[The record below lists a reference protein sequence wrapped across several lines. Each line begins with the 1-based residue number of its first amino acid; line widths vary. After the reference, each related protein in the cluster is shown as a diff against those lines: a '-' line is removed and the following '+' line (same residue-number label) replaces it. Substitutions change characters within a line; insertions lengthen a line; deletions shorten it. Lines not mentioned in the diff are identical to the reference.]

1 MRIRGQKPPLL
12 LLVVVVLIL
21 LLPLLAYLQYDW
33 LGKVSERERE
43 QMQSAL
49 QRTLRQ
55 FSKDFDR
62 EIARAFIQFQNK
74 RDRGNQF
81 LQDIA
86 KVYANWNAT
95 APYPRLIRDIFFEGP
110 DSRAAQRFERLDPAS
125 GSWTPAD
132 STIEFEPRDGFGEPI
147 DTRIPAIMIPIFET
161 AQISPGSGF
170 QMLEANGRVILRL
183 DLEYIQKEFVPTLVR
198 SDFAGSTSEFRIQI
212 RSSDDAAS
220 VLYNS
225 DPAAP
230 VQSSAD
236 AEENLLTLRPD
247 EFHSLMPI
255 EFPFVAAAP
264 STRPLPDKLFSFHVG
279 TVQAHA
285 GIAAAVIDQGTWK
298 ITAVHRAG
306 SLDAAVA
313 QLRRRNLA
321 ISFSILGVLA
331 ASIAMVLVSTARA
344 QRLARQQMEFVSTV
358 SHELRT
364 PLAVIC
370 SAGENLA
377 DGVVNDREQLETYGK
392 VVRDEGRRLTEM
404 VEQVLSFAG
413 LQSGLKKQTFV
424 PVDVADIVEQTL
436 QALDMTIRENGF
448 TVERVFSRDLPP
460 IMAEPVSL
468 RRAVHN
474 LITNAIKYSGSER
487 WIRISIV
494 TEGQWV
500 KLTVEDH
507 GVGIAS
513 ADLSHIFEPFYR
525 CRTAVEAQIH
535 GSGIGLSLV
544 KKAIDQHEGHVTVAS
559 TPGSGSTFSMAL
571 PVTRPVEAS
580 SI

>member
-1 MRIRGQKPPLL
+1 MGIRRQKPPLF
-12 LLVVVVLIL
+12 LLVVAVLIL
-21 LLPLLAYLQYDW
+21 LLPVLAYLQYDW

-43 QMQSAL
+43 QLQSAI

-62 EIARAFIQFQNK
+62 EIARAFMQFQN
-74 RDRGNQF
+74 RGERANQS
-81 LQDIA
+81 LAQIA
-86 KVYANWNAT
+86 KLYANWNAT
-95 APYPRLIRDIFFEGP
+95 APYPRLIRDVFFEGQ
-110 DSRAAQRFERLDPAS
+110 DSRGMQRFKRLDPES
-125 GSWTPAD
+125 GIWIPAD
-132 STIEFEPRDGFGEPI
+132 PPHEFSPPGGLGDPI
-147 DTRIPAIMIPIFET
+147 DTRIPAIMIPLFET
-161 AQISPGSGF
+161 AEISHGSGF
-170 QMLEANGRVILRL
+170 EMLRANGRVILRL
-183 DLEYIQKEFVPTLVR
+183 DLGYIQKEFMPALVR
-198 SDFAGSTSEFRIQI
+198 SDFAGSIPEFRIQI
-212 RSSDDAAS
+212 RRSDDAES
-220 VLYNS
+220 ILYNS
-225 DPAAP
+225 DPGAP
-230 VQSSAD
+230 VQGSVD
-236 AEENLLTLRPD
+236 GEESLLTLRPD
-247 EFHSLMPI
+247 EFHNLMPI
-255 EFPFVAAAP
+255 EFPIVATARSIRP
-264 STRPLPDKLFSFHVG
+264 SPDKLFSFHVG
-279 TVQAHA
+279 AVQTHA
-285 GIAAAVIDQGTWK
+285 GIAAVIDRGGWK

-321 ISFSILGVLA
+321 ISFSILAVLA
-331 ASIAMVLVSTARA
+331 TSIGMVLISTARA
-344 QRLARQQMEFVSTV
+344 QRLAQQQIEFVSTV

-392 VVRDEGRRLTEM
+392 LVRDEGRRLTEM

-436 QALDMTIRENGF
+436 QDLDIVIHEDGF
-448 TVERVFSRDLPP
+448 TVERAFSRDLPP
-460 IMAEPVSL
+460 IMADPVSL

-494 TEGQWV
+494 TEEQWV
-500 KLTVEDH
+500 RLTVEDR

-544 KKAIDQHEGHVTVAS
+544 KKAIDQHGGEVSVTS
-559 TPGSGSTFSMAL
+559 TPGSGSSFSMAL
-571 PVTRPVEAS
+571 PSTRPLEAPS
-580 SI
+580 V

>member
-1 MRIRGQKPPLL
+1 MRIRRQKPPLF
-12 LLVVVVLIL
+12 LLVVAVLIL

-62 EIARAFIQFQNK
+62 EIARAFMQFQN
-74 RDRGNQF
+74 RGERRNQF
-81 LQDIA
+81 LTQIA
-86 KVYANWNAT
+86 KLYANWNAT
-95 APYPRLIRDIFFEGP
+95 APHPRLIRDVFFEGP
-110 DSRAAQRFERLDPAS
+110 DSSGMKRFERLDPTS
-125 GSWTPAD
+125 GIWIPAD
-132 STIEFEPRDGFGEPI
+132 PPLEFSPREGLGDPI
-147 DTRIPAIMIPIFET
+147 DTRIPAIIIPLFET
-161 AQISPGSGF
+161 AQISHGSEF
-170 QMLEANGRVILRL
+170 EMLQANGRVILRL
-183 DLEYIQKEFVPTLVR
+183 DLEYIQKEFVPALVR
-198 SDFAGSTSEFRIQI
+198 SDFAGSIPEFRIQI
-212 RSSDDAAS
+212 RSSDDAES
-220 VLYNS
+220 ILYNS
-225 DPAAP
+225 DQGAP
-230 VQSSAD
+230 VQGSVD
-236 AEENLLTLRPD
+236 AEESLLTLRPD
-247 EFHSLMPI
+247 EFHNLMPI
-255 EFPFVAAAP
+255 DFPHIATAP
-264 STRPLPDKLFSFHVG
+264 SIHPLPDKLFSLHVG
-279 TVQAHA
+279 TVQSHA
-285 GIAAAVIDQGTWK
+285 GIAAALIDRAGWK

-321 ISFSILGVLA
+321 ISFSILAVLA
-331 ASIAMVLVSTARA
+331 TSIAMVLVSTARA
-344 QRLARQQMEFVSTV
+344 QRLARQQIEFVSTV

-377 DGVVNDREQLETYGK
+377 DGVVKDREQLETYGK
-392 VVRDEGRRLTEM
+392 LVRDEGRRLTEM

-413 LQSGLKKQTFV
+413 LQSGLKTQTFV

-436 QALDMTIRENGF
+436 QDLDMVINQDGF

-460 IMAEPVSL
+460 IMADPVSL

-507 GVGIAS
+507 GVGMAS

-544 KKAIDQHEGHVTVAS
+544 KKTIDQHGGEVGVTS
-559 TPGSGSTFSMAL
+559 TPGSGSRFSMAL
-571 PVTRPVEAS
+571 PITRPLEAS
-580 SI
+580 SV

>member
-1 MRIRGQKPPLL
+1 MGIRRQKPPLF
-12 LLVVVVLIL
+12 LLVVAVLIL
-21 LLPLLAYLQYDW
+21 LLPVLAYLQYDW

-43 QMQSAL
+43 QLQSAI

-62 EIARAFIQFQNK
+62 EIARAFIQFQN
-74 RDRGNQF
+74 RGERGNQS
-81 LQDIA
+81 LTQIA
-86 KVYANWNAT
+86 KLYANWHAT
-95 APYPRLIRDIFFEGP
+95 APYPRLIRDVFFEGQ
-110 DSRAAQRFERLDPAS
+110 DSRGMQRFKRLDPES
-125 GSWTPAD
+125 GIWIPAD
-132 STIEFEPRDGFGEPI
+132 PPHEFSPPGGLGDPI
-147 DTRIPAIMIPIFET
+147 DTRIPAIMIPLFET
-161 AQISPGSGF
+161 AELSHGSGF
-170 QMLEANGRVILRL
+170 EMLRSTGRVILRL
-183 DLEYIQKEFVPTLVR
+183 DLAYIQKVFVPALVR
-198 SDFAGSTSEFRIQI
+198 SDFAGSIPEFRIQI
-212 RSSDDAAS
+212 RSSDDAES
-220 VLYNS
+220 ILYNS
-225 DPAAP
+225 DPGAP
-230 VQSSAD
+230 LQGSVD
-236 AEENLLTLRPD
+236 GEESLLTLRPD
-247 EFHSLMPI
+247 EFHNLMPI
-255 EFPFVAAAP
+255 EFPIIATAR
-264 STRPLPDKLFSFHVG
+264 SIRPLPDKLFSFHVG
-279 TVQAHA
+279 AVQTHA
-285 GIAAAVIDQGTWK
+285 GIAAAVIDQGGWK

-321 ISFSILGVLA
+321 ISFSILAVLA
-331 ASIAMVLVSTARA
+331 TSIGMVLISTARA
-344 QRLARQQMEFVSTV
+344 QRLARQQIEFVSTV

-392 VVRDEGRRLTEM
+392 LVRDEGRRLTEM

-413 LQSGLKKQTFV
+413 LQSGLRKQTFV
-424 PVDVADIVEQTL
+424 PVDLADIVEQTL
-436 QALDMTIRENGF
+436 QDLDMVIHEDGF
-448 TVERVFSRDLPP
+448 TVERAFSRDLPP
-460 IMAEPVSL
+460 IMADPVSL

-494 TEGQWV
+494 TEEQWV
-500 KLTVEDH
+500 RLTVEDR

-544 KKAIDQHEGHVTVAS
+544 KKAIDQHGGEVSVTS
-559 TPGSGSTFSMAL
+559 TPGGGSSFSMAL
-571 PVTRPVEAS
+571 PITRPLEAS
-580 SI
+580 SV

>member
-1 MRIRGQKPPLL
+1 MRIRTQKPPLF

-62 EIARAFIQFQNK
+62 EIARVFIQFQNK
-74 RDRGNQF
+74 REHGNQF
-81 LQDIA
+81 PTQIA
-86 KVYANWNAT
+86 KLYANWNAT

-110 DSRAAQRFERLDPAS
+110 DSRGMKRFDRLDPS
-125 GSWTPAD
+125 GGTWIPAD
-132 STIEFEPRDGFGEPI
+132 PTLEFGSLDGLGDPI
-147 DTRIPAIMIPIFET
+147 DSRIPAIMIPIFET
-161 AQISPGSGF
+161 AHISHGPGF
-170 QMLEANGRVILRL
+170 EMLQANGRVILRL
-183 DLEYIQKEFVPTLVR
+183 DLEYIHKEFVPALVR
-198 SDFAGSTSEFRIQI
+198 SDFAGSIPEFRIQI
-212 RSSDDAAS
+212 RSSDDAES
-220 VLYNS
+220 ILYNS
-225 DPAAP
+225 DPGAP
-230 VQSSAD
+230 VQGSVD
-236 AEENLLTLRPD
+236 AEESLLTLRPD
-247 EFHSLMPI
+247 EFHNLMPI
-255 EFPFVAAAP
+255 EFPIMATAP
-264 STRPLPDKLFSFHVG
+264 SFRPLPDKLFSLHVG
-279 TVQAHA
+279 AVEAHA
-285 GIAAAVIDQGTWK
+285 GIAAALIDRGGWK

-306 SLDAAVA
+306 SLNAAVG

-321 ISFSILGVLA
+321 ISFSILAVLGT
-331 ASIAMVLVSTARA
+331 SIVMVLVSTARA
-344 QRLARQQMEFVSTV
+344 QRLARQQIEFVSTV

-377 DGVVNDREQLETYGK
+377 DGVVKDGAQLETYGK
-392 VVRDEGRRLTEM
+392 LVRDEGRRLAEM

-424 PVDVADIVEQTL
+424 PVDVADILEQSL
-436 QALDMTIRENGF
+436 QDLDMTIRENGF
-448 TVERVFSRDLPP
+448 TVERVCSRDLPP
-460 IMAEPVSL
+460 IMADPVSL

-474 LITNAIKYSGSER
+474 LITNAIKYSGNER
-487 WIRISIV
+487 WIRISIL

-500 KLTVEDH
+500 RLTVEDH

-544 KKAIDQHEGHVTVAS
+544 KKAIDQHGGEVSVTS

-571 PVTRPVEAS
+571 PITRPPEAS
-580 SI
+580 SV

>member
-1 MRIRGQKPPLL
+1 MRIRRQKPPFL

-62 EIARAFIQFQNK
+62 EIARVFIQFQN
-74 RDRGNQF
+74 RREHGNQF
-81 LQDIA
+81 LTQIA
-86 KVYANWNAT
+86 KLYANWNAT
-95 APYPRLIRDIFFEGP
+95 APYPRMIRDIFFEGP
-110 DSRAAQRFERLDPAS
+110 DSRGMKRFERLDPTA
-125 GSWTPAD
+125 GIWIPAD
-132 STIEFEPRDGFGEPI
+132 PPLEFESLDGLGDPI
-147 DTRIPAIMIPIFET
+147 DPRIPAIIIPIFET
-161 AQISPGSGF
+161 AQISHDPRF
-170 QMLEANGRVILRL
+170 EMLQANGRVILRL
-183 DLEYIQKEFVPTLVR
+183 NLEYIQKEFVPALVR
-198 SDFAGSTSEFRIQI
+198 SDFAGSIPEFRIQI
-212 RSSDDAAS
+212 RSADDAES
-220 VLYNS
+220 ILYNS
-225 DPAAP
+225 DPGSP
-230 VQSSAD
+230 VQGSVD
-236 AEENLLTLRPD
+236 AEESLLTLRLD
-247 EFHSLMPI
+247 EFHNLMPI
-255 EFPFVAAAP
+255 EFPLIATTQSV
-264 STRPLPDKLFSFHVG
+264 RPLPDKLFSFHVG
-279 TVQAHA
+279 NVQAHA
-285 GIAAAVIDQGTWK
+285 GIAALIDRGGWK

-306 SLDAAVA
+306 SLNAAVG

-321 ISFSILGVLA
+321 ISFSILAVLA
-331 ASIAMVLVSTARA
+331 TSIAMVLVSTARA
-344 QRLARQQMEFVSTV
+344 QRLARQQIEFVSTV

-392 VVRDEGRRLTEM
+392 LVRDEGRRLTEM

-413 LQSGLKKQTFV
+413 LQSGLKKQTFI

-436 QALDMTIRENGF
+436 QDLGMVIHEDRF

-460 IMAEPVSL
+460 IMADPVSL

-474 LITNAIKYSGSER
+474 LITNAIKYSGNER
-487 WIRISIV
+487 WIRISII

-500 KLTVEDH
+500 RLTVEDH

-544 KKAIDQHEGHVTVAS
+544 KKAIDQHGGEVSVTS
-559 TPGSGSTFSMAL
+559 TPGRGSSFSMAL
-571 PVTRPVEAS
+571 PITPPLEAS
-580 SI
+580 SV

>member
-1 MRIRGQKPPLL
+1 MRIRRQKPRLF

-62 EIARAFIQFQNK
+62 EIARAFVQFQNK
-74 RDRGNQF
+74 RERGNQF
-81 LQDIA
+81 RTEIVKLF
-86 KVYANWNAT
+86 ANWNAT
-95 APYPRLIRDIFFEGP
+95 APYPRLIRDIFFEEQ
-110 DSRAAQRFERLDPAS
+110 DSRSMRRFERMDATS

-132 STIEFEPRDGFGEPI
+132 PTIEFGPRGGFDEPI
-147 DTRIPAIMIPIFET
+147 DSRIPAIMIPIFET
-161 AQISPGSGF
+161 KQISRGSGF
-170 QMLEANGRVILRL
+170 ELLEAHGRVILRL
-183 DLEYIQKEFVPTLVR
+183 DLEYIQKEFVPALVR
-198 SDFAGSTSEFRIQI
+198 SDFAGFTSEFRIQI
-212 RSSDDAAS
+212 HSSDDGEHI
-220 VLYNS
+220 LYNS

-230 VQSSAD
+230 VQTSVD
-236 AEENLLTLRPD
+236 AEESLLTLRPD
-247 EFHSLMPI
+247 EFHNMMPI
-255 EFPFVAAAP
+255 EFAFAGPVPAV
-264 STRPLPDKLFSFHVG
+264 RPQRDKMFSFHVG
-279 TVQAHA
+279 ALQAHA
-285 GIAAAVIDQGTWK
+285 GIAAAVIDQGGWR

-321 ISFSILGVLA
+321 ISFSILAVLA
-331 ASIAMVLVSTARA
+331 ISIAMVLVSTARA
-344 QRLARQQMEFVSTV
+344 QKLARQQMEFVSTV

-377 DGVVNDREQLETYGK
+377 DGVVNDRDQLEAYGK

-413 LQSGLKKQTFV
+413 IQSGLKKQTFV
-424 PVDVADIVEQTL
+424 LVDVAGIVEQTL
-436 QALDMTIRENGF
+436 QNLETTVRENSF
-448 TVERVFSRDLPP
+448 TVERAFSSDLPP
-460 IMAEPVSL
+460 VMADPVSL
-468 RRAVHN
+468 TRAVHN

-487 WIRISIV
+487 WIRISIF

-500 KLTVEDH
+500 RLTVEDR
-507 GVGIAS
+507 GVGISS
-513 ADLSHIFEPFYR
+513 ADLPHIFEPFYR
-525 CRTAVEAQIH
+525 GRTAVEAQIH

-544 KKAIDQHEGHVTVAS
+544 KQAIDQHGGRVNVTS
-559 TPGSGSTFSMAL
+559 SPGSGSTFSMAL
-571 PVTRPVEAS
+571 PVTQPLEAP

>member
-1 MRIRGQKPPLL
+1 MGIRRQKPPLL
-12 LLVVVVLIL
+12 LLVVAVLIL
-21 LLPLLAYLQYDW
+21 LLPVLAYLQYDW

-43 QMQSAL
+43 QLQSAL

-62 EIARAFIQFQNK
+62 EIARAFIQFQN
-74 RDRGNQF
+74 RGERGNQS
-81 LQDIA
+81 LNQIA
-86 KVYANWNAT
+86 KLYANWNVT
-95 APYPRLIRDIFFEGP
+95 APHPRLIRDIFFEGP
-110 DSRAAQRFERLDPAS
+110 DLRGMKRFKRLDPES
-125 GSWTPAD
+125 GIWIPAD
-132 STIEFEPRDGFGEPI
+132 PPLELSLRDGLGDPI
-147 DTRIPAIMIPIFET
+147 DTRIPAILIPLFET
-161 AQISPGSGF
+161 AGISHGSGF
-170 QMLEANGRVILRL
+170 EMLRANGRVILRL
-183 DLEYIQKEFVPTLVR
+183 DLEYIRKEFVPALVR
-198 SDFAGSTSEFRIQI
+198 SDFAGSIPEFRIQI
-212 RSSDDAAS
+212 RSSDDAES
-220 VLYNS
+220 ILYNS
-225 DPAAP
+225 DPGAP
-230 VQSSAD
+230 VQSSVD
-236 AEENLLTLRPD
+236 GEESLLTLRPD
-247 EFHSLMPI
+247 EFHNLMPI
-255 EFPFVAAAP
+255 EFPIIATAP
-264 STRPLPDKLFSFHVG
+264 SIRPLPDRVFSFHVG
-279 TVQAHA
+279 AVQAHA
-285 GIAAAVIDQGTWK
+285 GIAAAVIDRGGWK

-321 ISFSILGVLA
+321 ISFSILAVLA
-331 ASIAMVLVSTARA
+331 TSIAMVLVSTARA
-344 QRLARQQMEFVSTV
+344 QRLARQQIEFVSTV

-377 DGVVNDREQLETYGK
+377 DGVVNDREQLESYGK
-392 VVRDEGRRLTEM
+392 LVRDEGRRLTGM

-436 QALDMTIRENGF
+436 QDLDMVIHEDGF
-448 TVERVFSRDLPP
+448 IVERAFSRDLPP
-460 IMAEPVSL
+460 IMADPVSL

-474 LITNAIKYSGSER
+474 LITNAIKYRGSER

-500 KLTVEDH
+500 RLTVEDH

-525 CRTAVEAQIH
+525 ARAALEAQIH

-544 KKAIDQHEGHVTVAS
+544 KKAIDQHGGEITVTS
-559 TPGSGSTFSMAL
+559 SPGSGSSFSMAL
-571 PVTRPVEAS
+571 PITRPLEAS
-580 SI
+580 SA

>member
-1 MRIRGQKPPLL
+1 MGIRRQKPPLF
-12 LLVVVVLIL
+12 LLVVAVLIL
-21 LLPLLAYLQYDW
+21 LLPVLAYLQYDW

-43 QMQSAL
+43 QLQSAI

-62 EIARAFIQFQNK
+62 EIARAFIQFQN
-74 RDRGNQF
+74 RGERGNQS
-81 LQDIA
+81 LTQIA
-86 KVYANWNAT
+86 KLYANWHAT
-95 APYPRLIRDIFFEGP
+95 APYPRLIRDVFFEEQ
-110 DSRAAQRFERLDPAS
+110 DSRGMQRFKRLDPES
-125 GSWTPAD
+125 GIWIPAD
-132 STIEFEPRDGFGEPI
+132 PPHEFSPPGGLGEPI
-147 DTRIPAIMIPIFET
+147 DTRIPAIMIPLFET
-161 AQISPGSGF
+161 AGLSHGSGF
-170 QMLEANGRVILRL
+170 EMLRSTGRVILRL
-183 DLEYIQKEFVPTLVR
+183 DLAYIQKVFVPALVR
-198 SDFAGSTSEFRIQI
+198 SDFAGSIPEFRIQI
-212 RSSDDAAS
+212 RSSDDAES
-220 VLYNS
+220 ILYNS
-225 DPAAP
+225 DPGAP
-230 VQSSAD
+230 LQGSVD
-236 AEENLLTLRPD
+236 GEESLLTLRPD
-247 EFHSLMPI
+247 EFHNLMPI
-255 EFPFVAAAP
+255 EFPIIATAR
-264 STRPLPDKLFSFHVG
+264 SIRPLPDKLFSFHVG
-279 TVQAHA
+279 AVQTHA
-285 GIAAAVIDQGTWK
+285 GIAAAVIDRGGWK

-321 ISFSILGVLA
+321 ISFSILAVLA
-331 ASIAMVLVSTARA
+331 TSIGMVLISTARA
-344 QRLARQQMEFVSTV
+344 QRLARQQIEFVSTV

-392 VVRDEGRRLTEM
+392 LVRDEGRRLTEM

-413 LQSGLKKQTFV
+413 LQSGLRKQTFV
-424 PVDVADIVEQTL
+424 PVDLADIVEQTL
-436 QALDMTIRENGF
+436 QDLDMVIHEDGF
-448 TVERVFSRDLPP
+448 TVERAFSRDLPP
-460 IMAEPVSL
+460 IMADPVSL

-494 TEGQWV
+494 TEEQWV
-500 KLTVEDH
+500 RLTVEDR

-544 KKAIDQHEGHVTVAS
+544 KKAIDQHGGEVSVTS
-559 TPGSGSTFSMAL
+559 TPGCGSSFSMAL
-571 PVTRPVEAS
+571 PITRPLEAS
-580 SI
+580 SV

>member
-1 MRIRGQKPPLL
+1 MRIRRQKPLLL

-62 EIARAFIQFQNK
+62 EIARAFLQFQK
-74 RDRGNQF
+74 RPERGN
-81 LQDIA
+81 LVLMEIV
-86 KVYANWNAT
+86 KLYANWNAT
-95 APYPRLIRDIFFEGP
+95 APYPKLIRDIFFEGR
-110 DSRAAQRFERLDPAS
+110 DSRGMQRFERLDPTS
-125 GSWTPAD
+125 GIWTPAD
-132 STIEFEPRDGFGEPI
+132 PMIEFGARDGPVDPI
-147 DTRIPAIMIPIFET
+147 DSRIPAIMIPIFET
-161 AQISPGSGF
+161 VQISRDSGF
-170 QMLEANGRVILRL
+170 QMLEANGRVIVRL
-183 DLEYIQKEFVPTLVR
+183 DLDYIQKEFVPALVR

-212 RSSDDAAS
+212 HSSDDAES
-220 VLYNS
+220 VIYNS
-225 DPAAP
+225 DPSAP
-230 VQSSAD
+230 VQSSVD
-236 AEENLLTLRPD
+236 AEEILLTLRPD
-247 EFHSLMPI
+247 DFHNLMPI
-255 EFPFVAAAP
+255 ELPFITTAP
-264 STRPLPDKLFSFHVG
+264 PIRPLHDKLFSFHVG
-279 TVQAHA
+279 AVPAHA
-285 GIAAAVIDQGTWK
+285 GVAAAIIDQGGWK
-298 ITAVHRAG
+298 ISAVHRAG
-306 SLDAAVA
+306 SLDAAVS

-321 ISFSILGVLA
+321 ISFSILAVLA

-377 DGVVNDREQLETYGK
+377 DGVVNDREQLKTYGK

-413 LQSGLKKQTFV
+413 LQSGLKNQTFV
-424 PVDVADIVEQTL
+424 PVDVTELVEETL
-436 QALDMTIRENGF
+436 QALEMTLYEKSF
-448 TVERVFSRDLPP
+448 TVERVFSRDLPL
-460 IMAEPVSL
+460 IMANRASL
-468 RRAVHN
+468 TRAVHN
-474 LITNAIKYSGSER
+474 LVTNAIKYSGSER
-487 WIRISIV
+487 WMRISMF

-500 KLTVEDH
+500 KLTVEDR

-513 ADLSHIFEPFYR
+513 TDLPHIFEPFYR

-544 KKAIDQHEGHVTVAS
+544 KQAIDQHGGQIKVTS
-559 TPGSGSTFSMAL
+559 TPGRGSAFSMAL
-571 PVTRPVEAS
+571 PVTQPLEAS

>member
-1 MRIRGQKPPLL
+1 MGIRRQKPPLF
-12 LLVVVVLIL
+12 LLVVAVLIL
-21 LLPLLAYLQYDW
+21 LLPVLAYLQYDW

-43 QMQSAL
+43 QLQSAI

-62 EIARAFIQFQNK
+62 EIARAFIQFQN
-74 RDRGNQF
+74 RGERGNQS
-81 LQDIA
+81 LTQIA
-86 KVYANWNAT
+86 KLYANWHAT
-95 APYPRLIRDIFFEGP
+95 APYPRLIRDVFFEGQ
-110 DSRAAQRFERLDPAS
+110 DSRGMQRFKRLDPES
-125 GSWTPAD
+125 GIWIPAD
-132 STIEFEPRDGFGEPI
+132 PPHEFSPPGGLGEPI
-147 DTRIPAIMIPIFET
+147 DTRIPAIMIPLFET
-161 AQISPGSGF
+161 AGLSHGSGF
-170 QMLEANGRVILRL
+170 EMLRSTGRVILRL
-183 DLEYIQKEFVPTLVR
+183 DLAYIQKVFVPALVR
-198 SDFAGSTSEFRIQI
+198 SDFAGSIPEFRIQI
-212 RSSDDAAS
+212 RSSDDAES
-220 VLYNS
+220 ILYNS
-225 DPAAP
+225 DPGAP
-230 VQSSAD
+230 LQGSVD
-236 AEENLLTLRPD
+236 GEESLLTLRPD
-247 EFHSLMPI
+247 EFHNLMPI
-255 EFPFVAAAP
+255 EFPIIATAR
-264 STRPLPDKLFSFHVG
+264 SIRPLPDKLFSFHVG
-279 TVQAHA
+279 AVQTHA
-285 GIAAAVIDQGTWK
+285 GIAAAVIDQGGWK

-321 ISFSILGVLA
+321 ISFSILAVLA
-331 ASIAMVLVSTARA
+331 TSIGMVLISTARA
-344 QRLARQQMEFVSTV
+344 QRLARQQIEFVSTV

-392 VVRDEGRRLTEM
+392 LVRDEGRRLTEM

-413 LQSGLKKQTFV
+413 LQSGLRKQTFV
-424 PVDVADIVEQTL
+424 PVDLADIVEQTL
-436 QALDMTIRENGF
+436 QDLDMVIHEDGF
-448 TVERVFSRDLPP
+448 TVERAFSRDLPP
-460 IMAEPVSL
+460 IMADPVSL

-494 TEGQWV
+494 TEEQWV
-500 KLTVEDH
+500 RLTVEDR

-544 KKAIDQHEGHVTVAS
+544 KKAIDQHGGEVSVTS
-559 TPGSGSTFSMAL
+559 TPGCGSSFSMAL
-571 PVTRPVEAS
+571 PITRPLEAS
-580 SI
+580 SV

>member
-1 MRIRGQKPPLL
+1 MGIRRQKPPLF
-12 LLVVVVLIL
+12 LLVVAVLIL
-21 LLPLLAYLQYDW
+21 LLPVLAYLQYDW

-43 QMQSAL
+43 QLQSAI

-62 EIARAFIQFQNK
+62 EIARAFMQFQN
-74 RDRGNQF
+74 RGERGNQS
-81 LQDIA
+81 LTQIA
-86 KVYANWNAT
+86 KLYANWHAT
-95 APYPRLIRDIFFEGP
+95 APYPRLIRDVFFEGQ
-110 DSRAAQRFERLDPAS
+110 DSRGMQRFKRLDPES
-125 GSWTPAD
+125 GIWIPAD
-132 STIEFEPRDGFGEPI
+132 PPHEFSPPGGLGEPI
-147 DTRIPAIMIPIFET
+147 DTRIPAIMIPLFET
-161 AQISPGSGF
+161 AELSHGSGF
-170 QMLEANGRVILRL
+170 EMLRSTGRVILRL
-183 DLEYIQKEFVPTLVR
+183 DLAYIQKVFVPALVR
-198 SDFAGSTSEFRIQI
+198 SDFAGSIPEFRIQI
-212 RSSDDAAS
+212 RSSDDAES
-220 VLYNS
+220 ILYNS
-225 DPAAP
+225 DPGAP
-230 VQSSAD
+230 VQGSVD
-236 AEENLLTLRPD
+236 GEESLLTLRPD
-247 EFHSLMPI
+247 EFHNLMPI
-255 EFPFVAAAP
+255 EFPIIATAR
-264 STRPLPDKLFSFHVG
+264 SIRPLPDKLFSFHVG
-279 TVQAHA
+279 AVQTHA
-285 GIAAAVIDQGTWK
+285 GIAAAVIDQGGWK

-321 ISFSILGVLA
+321 ISFSILAVLA
-331 ASIAMVLVSTARA
+331 TSIGMVLISTARA
-344 QRLARQQMEFVSTV
+344 QRLARQQIEFVSTV

-392 VVRDEGRRLTEM
+392 LVRDEGRRLTEM

-413 LQSGLKKQTFV
+413 LQSGLRKQTFV

-436 QALDMTIRENGF
+436 QDLDMVIHEDGF
-448 TVERVFSRDLPP
+448 TVERAFSRDLPP
-460 IMAEPVSL
+460 IMADPVSL

-494 TEGQWV
+494 TEEQWV
-500 KLTVEDH
+500 RLTVEDR

-544 KKAIDQHEGHVTVAS
+544 KKAIDQHGGEVSVTS
-559 TPGSGSTFSMAL
+559 TPGSGSSFSMAL
-571 PVTRPVEAS
+571 PITRPLEAS
-580 SI
+580 SV

>member
-1 MRIRGQKPPLL
+1 MGIRRQKPPLF
-12 LLVVVVLIL
+12 LLVVAVLIL
-21 LLPLLAYLQYDW
+21 LLPVLAYLQYDW

-43 QMQSAL
+43 QLQSAL

-62 EIARAFIQFQNK
+62 EIARAFIQFQN
-74 RDRGNQF
+74 RGERGNQS
-81 LQDIA
+81 LNQIA
-86 KVYANWNAT
+86 KLYANWSVT
-95 APYPRLIRDIFFEGP
+95 APHPRLIRDIFFEGP
-110 DSRAAQRFERLDPAS
+110 DLRGMKRFKRLDPES
-125 GSWTPAD
+125 GIWIPAD
-132 STIEFEPRDGFGEPI
+132 PPLELSLRDGLGDPI
-147 DTRIPAIMIPIFET
+147 DTRIPAILIPLFET
-161 AQISPGSGF
+161 AEISRGSGF
-170 QMLEANGRVILRL
+170 EMLRANGRVILRL
-183 DLEYIQKEFVPTLVR
+183 DLEYIRKEFVPALVR
-198 SDFAGSTSEFRIQI
+198 SDFAGSIPEFRIQI
-212 RSSDDAAS
+212 RSSDDAES
-220 VLYNS
+220 ILYNS
-225 DPAAP
+225 DPGAP
-230 VQSSAD
+230 AQTSVD
-236 AEENLLTLRPD
+236 GEESLLTLRPD
-247 EFHSLMPI
+247 EFHNLMPI
-255 EFPFVAAAP
+255 EFPIIATAP
-264 STRPLPDKLFSFHVG
+264 SFRPLPDKLFSFHVG
-279 TVQAHA
+279 AVQAHA
-285 GIAAAVIDQGTWK
+285 GIAAAVIDRGGWK

-321 ISFSILGVLA
+321 VSFSILAVLA
-331 ASIAMVLVSTARA
+331 TSIAMVLVSTARA
-344 QRLARQQMEFVSTV
+344 QRLARQQIEFVSTV

-377 DGVVNDREQLETYGK
+377 DGVVNDREQLESYGK
-392 VVRDEGRRLTEM
+392 LVRDEGRRLTEM

-436 QALDMTIRENGF
+436 QDLDMVIHEDGF
-448 TVERVFSRDLPP
+448 IVERAFSRDLPP
-460 IMAEPVSL
+460 IMADPVSL

-474 LITNAIKYSGSER
+474 LITNAIKYRGSER

-500 KLTVEDH
+500 RLTVEDH

-525 CRTAVEAQIH
+525 ARAALEAQIH

-544 KKAIDQHEGHVTVAS
+544 KKAIDQHGGEITVTS
-559 TPGSGSTFSMAL
+559 SPGRGSSFSMAL
-571 PVTRPVEAS
+571 PITRPLEAS
-580 SI
+580 SA